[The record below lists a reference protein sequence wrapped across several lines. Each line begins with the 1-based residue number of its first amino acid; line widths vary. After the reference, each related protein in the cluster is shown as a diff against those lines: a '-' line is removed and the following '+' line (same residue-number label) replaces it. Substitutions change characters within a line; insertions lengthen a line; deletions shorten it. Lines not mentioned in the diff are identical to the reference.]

1 MFFEMVI
8 RIPKVKMPPM
18 IIVKI
23 WHKKMQSAVNI
34 LLFIFGH
41 KKKTTHTE
49 HRDETLIEY
58 LDINIWTLHIM
69 IAVHFKSDCI
79 ANGMCSHLYMYLCCP
94 GWLHQTTRLHS
105 PFPISSLQMPF
116 VFYFHSMVLAFA
128 IMHSKPLL
136 NWNRTKERKQIY
148 LHTGMPLGVTNT
160 MMKCIHR
167 KLCAWELNILF
178 LSNVSMRCDAM
189 VLNFQM
195 IEKYYCYYCEHT
207 GWEHA
212 FMSSI
217 STTRQLNSLSPY
229 SRFAKLH
236 AHLKSNNLMRWFAS
250 L

>member
-1 MFFEMVI
+1 MVI

-79 ANGMCSHLYMYLCCP
+79 ANGMCSHVYMYLCCP

-105 PFPISSLQMPF
+105 PFPIFSLQMPF

-189 VLNFQM
+189 RWVWIFKWLKNIIVIVVNIPDECMHSCHQFQPLDNW
-195 IEKYYCYYCEHT
+195 T
-207 GWEHA
+207 
-212 FMSSI
+212 
-217 STTRQLNSLSPY
+217 
-229 SRFAKLH
+229 RFAKLH